1 MANYQPPLLGDSS
14 LSASEVAGAFLRINT
29 SGIEA
34 AVERLLEIAGV
45 FGEAQMKAAVREALK
60 PIQKAYKANLPADV
74 TGNLRKSVGT
84 KVKTYNSGVT
94 FGIVGPRHYASGSE
108 WDVEERGAGNHAW
121 LVEFGTK
128 ARRPGTQNRRT
139 YVNVHRM
146 INGKMKRHATGQTD
160 EQFAKASRGYY
171 FIMSSYN
178 EPTRQKR
185 KGSGYPYDFLMTRH
199 PGQTYKKMPDARP
212 MTRAIQAESGNAR
225 RALEQAI
232 RRKITEFTD

>member
-1 MANYQPPLLGDSS
+1 MANYQPPLLGDPS
-14 LSASEVAGAFLRINT
+14 LSASQVAGAFLRINT

-34 AVERLLEIAGV
+34 AVERLLEVAGV
-45 FGEAQMKAAVREALK
+45 FGEAQMKSAVREALK
-60 PIQKAYKANLPADV
+60 PIQKAYKANLPANV

-121 LVEFGTK
+121 LIEYGTK
-128 ARRPGTQNRRT
+128 RRRPGTQNRRT
-139 YVNVHRM
+139 YVNVHRR
-146 INGKMKRHATGQTD
+146 INGKMKRHATGITD
-160 EQFAKASRGYY
+160 EQFSNLSRGYY

-178 EPTRQKR
+178 EPTRQRK
-185 KGSGYPYDFLMTRH
+185 KGSGYPHDFIMTLQ
-199 PGQTYKKMPDARP
+199 PGETYKGVEGTRP
-212 MTRAIQAESGNAR
+212 MTRAIGSQSSNAR

-232 RRKITEFTD
+232 RRKITQFTD